1 MICGA
6 KLRNKNTYCQ
16 KHGMLN
22 GRCRLHGGLS
32 PKGVDHWNHK
42 HGWCTKESRQR
53 SVETTA
59 RIRLL
64 EMVAIE
70 LGMIPKK
77 R

>member
-1 MICGA
+1 MLCGA
-6 KLRNKNTYCQ
+6 KLRGRDAQCQ

-32 PKGVDHWNHK
+32 PKGRDHWNHK
-42 HGWCTKESRQR
+42 HGSCTKESRQR

-59 RIRLL
+59 RIRFL

-70 LGMIPKK
+70 LGMIPRK